1 MGWLLMV
8 RRVSQDVRFSLL
20 DLSSKRT
27 YSSCLSMPTLR
38 HLKWQQ
44 LDLRALGSLVWVARL
59 CARSYIEVLLRAQRL
74 EKLFDLQT
82 PNGALLSYPSAVIA
96 QDISSPPPNPNKD
109 PKQTKNTE

>member
-1 MGWLLMV
+1 MV

-44 LDLRALGSLVWVARL
+44 LDLRELSLGGKAL
-59 CARSYIEVLLRAQRL
+59 CP
-74 EKLFDLQT
+74 KLHRGT
-82 PNGALLSYPSAVIA
+82 S
-96 QDISSPPPNPNKD
+96 
-109 PKQTKNTE
+109 